1 MYNIVMLYASFSE
14 GYMRTTLDLP
24 GNLLIE
30 AMKLSHANTKIG
42 VIVRALD
49 ELLRKS
55 KSSNLKKE

>member
-1 MYNIVMLYASFSE
+1 
-14 GYMRTTLDLP
+14 MRTTLDLP